1 MFASIS
7 SLAESVTVRR
17 LMTVQEAASI
27 VCCDVETVRRAIR
40 NNQLA
45 VYRIR
50 GCLRIAYDD
59 LMAYLEAMR
68 CPASGTTNRILRK
81 GAENGPSFGG
91 ETANVEDFRR
101 ELTMRKMLN
110 RP

>member
-50 GCLRIAYDD
+50 GCIRIAYDD

-68 CPASGTTNRILRK
+68 CPAFATTNRILRK
-81 GAENGPSFGG
+81 GVENGPSSG
-91 ETANVEDFRR
+91 EKTVNAEDFRR
-101 ELTMRKMLN
+101 ERMMRKMLDK
-110 RP
+110 P